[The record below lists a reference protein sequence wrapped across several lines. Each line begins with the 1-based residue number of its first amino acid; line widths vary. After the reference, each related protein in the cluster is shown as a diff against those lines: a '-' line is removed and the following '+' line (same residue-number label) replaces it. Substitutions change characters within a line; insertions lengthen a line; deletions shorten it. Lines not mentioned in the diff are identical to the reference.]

1 MKQIRVLVVDDSLF
15 MRKFITRLAEKD
27 PSIEV
32 VGTARHGAEG
42 VRLVKEL
49 QPDVVTMDV
58 EMPVMNGLEALT
70 RIMREIPT
78 RVLML
83 SSVTREGAEVTIR
96 ALQSGAVDFIAK
108 PEGLAYAAG
117 MDDARDEIIGKI
129 KAAARTPLSV
139 LIAARRS
146 LSGLGLAASLKPPS
160 LPPSVKLF
168 DQIVAIGTSTGGPKA
183 LETVLGGLP
192 VDFPC
197 PILIV
202 QHMPAGFT
210 ASLAERLN
218 QLCRIR
224 VEEAR
229 DGRRVEGGTAYLA
242 PGGHHMTVEMIK
254 QGEYRI
260 RLNQEEPVNRHRPS
274 VDVLFQSVTGLT
286 ELKRHYVLMTGM
298 GSDGAQAMADAKRCG
313 ASSTIAE
320 AMETCVVYGMP
331 RSAVELDCVDYVL
344 PLTVIAA
351 KLRKLTGSGKPECDS
366 NHSLVLSPS

>member
-1 MKQIRVLVVDDSLF
+1 MKQIKVLVVDDSLF
-15 MRKFITRLAEKD
+15 MRKFIARLAEKD
-27 PSIEV
+27 PLIEV
-32 VGTARHGAEG
+32 IGTARHGAEG

-58 EMPVMNGLEALT
+58 EMPVMNGLEALSH
-70 RIMREIPT
+70 IMREMPT
-78 RVLML
+78 RVVML
-83 SSVTREGAEVTIR
+83 SSLTRKGADVTIR

-117 MDDARDEIIGKI
+117 MEDARDEIIGKI

-146 LSGLGLAASLKPPS
+146 LSSLGLAGSMKPS
-160 LPPSVKLF
+160 LGQSAKPV

-192 VDFPC
+192 ADFPC

-242 PGGHHMTVEMIK
+242 PGGHHMTVEMM
-254 QGEYRI
+254 QEGECRI
-260 RLNQEEPVNRHRPS
+260 RLNLEEPVNRHRPS

-286 ELKRHYVLMTGM
+286 KLKRHYVLMTGM
-298 GSDGAQAMADAKRCG
+298 GSDGARGMADAKRHG

-320 AMETCVVYGMP
+320 AMETSVVYGMP
-331 RSAVELDCVDYVL
+331 RAAVELDCVDYVL
-344 PLTVIAA
+344 PVTIIAA
-351 KLRKLTGSGKPECDS
+351 KLRKLTGSGQPECDL
-366 NHSLVLSPS
+366 NHRVVLSP